1 MSNCHELI
9 SMNFSD
15 VLKTLNQASAYEL
28 CPMRA
33 AIDIGLDE
41 PGRVPLNLMQ
51 SCSTNE

>member
-1 MSNCHELI
+1 MSLTI
-9 SMNFSD
+9 NFSD
-15 VLKTLNQASAYEL
+15 VLKALNQDSAYEL
-28 CPMRA
+28 YRMRA